1 METYQKKKLL
11 RWMSKSI
18 LPVFS
23 SRNFMS
29 SDLTFKSLIHFEF
42 TFVHGVRERFSSFT
56 CSCPQ
61 FCQHTVLENV
71 PCALGRSLVCVCVRA
86 CTHACV
92 SVTDF
97 WFVVTARF
105 IYRSLYHY
113 FKLLLS

>member
-1 METYQKKKLL
+1 
-11 RWMSKSI
+11 MSKSI

-29 SDLTFKSLIHFEF
+29 SDLTFKSLIHLAF

-61 FCQHTVLENV
+61 FSQHTVLDNV

-86 CTHACV
+86 CAHTCVYLLQIFGLWLLRGLYIEV
-92 SVTDF
+92 SV
-97 WFVVTARF
+97 
-105 IYRSLYHY
+105 YHY